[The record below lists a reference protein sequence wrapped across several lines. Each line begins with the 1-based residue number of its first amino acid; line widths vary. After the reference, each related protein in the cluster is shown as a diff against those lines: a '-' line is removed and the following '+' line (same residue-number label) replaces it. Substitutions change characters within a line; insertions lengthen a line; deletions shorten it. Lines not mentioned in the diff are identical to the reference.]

1 MPTGLRTQR
10 DATAYTKPTGQPETR
25 RDRMKLT
32 VFGATGGIG
41 GHLVRQ
47 ALDDGHKVTAVVRDR
62 ARFDVSH
69 PALEVAT
76 VPGLTDPEVLRS
88 ALDSSGAAI
97 SGVGPRGRKDGPVAS
112 NTTRGIL
119 AAMEASGVGRLVAV
133 SAVPV
138 GPVPEGESFVNRRI
152 LLPFIGAFA
161 RDVYADLAEM
171 EDAIRRSTTQWT
183 IVRPPKLVNKPLT
196 GNYRT
201 VVGGNVPRGYSISRA
216 DVAHAMLAA
225 LDEPATLNQPIGIA
239 Y

>member
-1 MPTGLRTQR
+1 
-10 DATAYTKPTGQPETR
+10 
-25 RDRMKLT
+25 MKLT

-41 GHLVRQ
+41 GHVVRQ
-47 ALDDGHKVTAVVRDR
+47 ALDAGHKVTAVVRDP

-76 VPGLTDPEVLRS
+76 VPGLTDPEVLRPVLEGS
-88 ALDSSGAAI
+88 DAVI

-112 NTTRGIL
+112 STTRGIL
-119 AAMEASGVGRLVAV
+119 RAMEASGVRRFVAV

-152 LLPFIGAFA
+152 LLPFISALL

-171 EDAIRRSTTQWT
+171 EDEIRRSTTEWT
-183 IVRPPKLVNKPLT
+183 VVRPPKLVDKPLT
-196 GNYRT
+196 GTYRT
-201 VVGGNVPRGYSISRA
+201 CVGGNVPRGYAISRA

-225 LDEPATLNQPIGIA
+225 LDDPATLGQAVGVA